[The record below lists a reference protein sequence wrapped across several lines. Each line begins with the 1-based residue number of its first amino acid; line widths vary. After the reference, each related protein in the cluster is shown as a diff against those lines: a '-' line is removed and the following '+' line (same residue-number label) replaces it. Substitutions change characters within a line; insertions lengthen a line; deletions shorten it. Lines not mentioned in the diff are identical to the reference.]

1 MPATKKQ
8 TGYLVKIE
16 AFIPSDMTRMQT
28 LVDLQK
34 IVGRIQSDDLPGAGA
49 TITPTRR

>member
-16 AFIPSDMTRMQT
+16 CFVAADLADIDTFAA
-28 LVDLQK
+28 LQK
-34 IVGRIQSDDLPGAGA
+34 MTKEAADTIGSDARA